1 MDLGHADPVTA
12 ERAGAFEQLS
22 CSTRKRIRVPFGDAH
37 RAGESPVC
45 GHDGRRLDLR
55 RDLDEIR
62 ERSTRIH
69 DSDGI
74 KVQTSRP

>member
-1 MDLGHADPVTA
+1 VAL
-12 ERAGAFEQLS
+12 
-22 CSTRKRIRVPFGDAH
+22 GDAH
-37 RAGESPVC
+37 RARESAVA
-45 GHDGRRLDLR
+45 GHNGRRLDLR

-62 ERSTRIH
+62 ERSPRIH